1 MVLFLVL
8 VAALAAALGK
18 SLAVAFMGNPAVNG
32 VILGILVAGIA
43 YIFRQVLML
52 EPEIDWIEGF
62 RHRQAGGEE
71 PIAGRRGEPRLLAS
85 MARMLGARQGGRVS
99 LSTNSMQTL
108 LDGIGSRLSETR
120 ETSRYL
126 IGVLIFLGLLGTF
139 YGLLETVRSVGGVIG
154 GLSVGGG
161 DLARAFANLKAGL
174 ESPLAGMGTA
184 FSSSLFGL
192 AGSLVLG
199 FLDLQAGQAQNR
211 FYNDLEEWL
220 SGFTR
225 LSGGALGEAGDAPIP
240 VYIQALLEQTA
251 DSLENLQ
258 RILAR
263 GEESRIGAN
272 STLANLTDRLG
283 ILGEQMKA
291 GQMLMLRLAENQL
304 ELKPALA
311 RLAEIADGSVGHDD
325 ALRNHLR
332 NIEAYTARL
341 IEDLVPGPC
350 PKRAGAARRDPHP
363 RAHHFCAGPFGA
375 SVRDV
380 SGPAAEGTEARRH
393 HLIKQLHADLVALSH
408 DGSYNRVAASLAIGG
423 PRGNRNRRRVA
434 AARSCR
440 WLPAGRGVPVSTG
453 RKIGRSSAASEPN
466 CWALTSSSATAAPS
480 FSGPIRSKSSPVV
493 YGRGEGLSSLRQA
506 LGSAVVSINS
516 LGRFSGGEYDVLRP
530 SALRTEVC
538 AEDGASWRD
547 HRRSDKSRSHA
558 RDRRAPPHRRLS
570 KPRMA
575 GCRGKPSGPSING

>member
-1 MVLFLVL
+1 MNRPRRFIVRMALFLVL

-43 YIFRQVLML
+43 YIFRQVVLL
-52 EPEIDWIEGF
+52 EPEIEWIESF
-62 RHRQAGGEE
+62 RQQQATEE
-71 PIAGRRGEPRLLAS
+71 MAIAGRRGEPRLLAP

-99 LSTNSMQTL
+99 LSTSSLQTL

-139 YGLLETVRSVGGVIG
+139 YGLLETVRSVGGVIS

-161 DLARAFANLKAGL
+161 DLTRAFANLKAGL

-225 LSGGALGEAGDAPIP
+225 LSGGSLGDGGDAPIP

-304 ELKPALA
+304 ELKPVLA
-311 RLAEIADGSVGHDD
+311 RLADIADGSTGQND

-332 NIEAYTARL
+332 NIEGYTARL
-341 IEDLVPGPC
+341 IEDMAQG
-350 PKRAGAARRDPHP
+350 RAQ
-363 RAHHFCAGPFGA
+363 
-375 SVRDV
+375 SVQ
-380 SGPAAEGTEARRH
+380 E
-393 HLIKQLHADLVALSH
+393 L
-408 DGSYNRVAASLAIGG
+408 
-423 PRGNRNRRRVA
+423 
-434 AARSCR
+434 
-440 WLPAGRGVPVSTG
+440 
-453 RKIGRSSAASEPN
+453 
-466 CWALTSSSATAAPS
+466 
-480 FSGPIRSKSSPVV
+480 
-493 YGRGEGLSSLRQA
+493 RGEIRILARTIAA
-506 LGSAVVSINS
+506 LAEE
-516 LGRFSGGEYDVLRP
+516 GRR
-530 SALRTEVC
+530 
-538 AEDGASWRD
+538 
-547 HRRSDKSRSHA
+547 
-558 RDRRAPPHRRLS
+558 
-570 KPRMA
+570 
-575 GCRGKPSGPSING
+575 